1 MFEEGHYERQS
12 LDFSSKT
19 LTHIKEKLF
28 SYSGVFFIQLC
39 FALFVILL
47 FTWKYDIDLL
57 LFTKGKPVVDSLIKW
72 STNIKPHVKP
82 NVIK

>member
-47 FTWKYDIDLL
+47 FT
-57 LFTKGKPVVDSLIKW
+57 
-72 STNIKPHVKP
+72 
-82 NVIK
+82 